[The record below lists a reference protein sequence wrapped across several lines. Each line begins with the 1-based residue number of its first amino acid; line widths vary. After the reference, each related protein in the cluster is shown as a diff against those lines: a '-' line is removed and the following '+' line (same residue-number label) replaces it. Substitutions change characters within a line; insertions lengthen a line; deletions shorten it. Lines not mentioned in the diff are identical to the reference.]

1 MAVYA
6 INMEGDGMSRKDYE
20 LIVGV
25 LAQAYL
31 GSDRRQSVGVER
43 AVELM
48 IQALSADNVRF
59 DEQRFLNRF
68 GVLVREGAK

>member
-1 MAVYA
+1 
-6 INMEGDGMSRKDYE
+6 MSRKDYE

-31 GSDRRQSVGVER
+31 DSDRRQSVGVER

-48 IQALSADNVRF
+48 ILALSADNVRF
-59 DEQRFLNRF
+59 DEQRFLDRF